1 MARLGSEWADM
12 GATPRA
18 ESWRGMRS
26 LRADPPGLA
35 VGDRKAT
42 FVMALEQAEQLFIA
56 AENTGPAARPLPLF
70 YGLSQAGRALLAT
83 KVPGDPWRPR
93 SHGIGEVRGGVAAP
107 TVADF
112 EVEPKKFG
120 AFPMVAQ
127 ALSSSGL
134 RGPTRLGDLWTLL
147 PDTSRFEIPKSGPHR
162 LLNVVADSY
171 RTDGTIEVELSG
183 LPPHLGVPRSPDD
196 DPSGVRSDWGEEEAR
211 VRDFLSHYPSLTGL
225 RFATGG
231 GQPIGFVPMSGG
243 TARVTALWSEGPEG
257 PRTTGEVTRQ
267 VATSY
272 AGYDMAYPCLD
283 GGDRPLHP
291 LTVWWAVLF
300 GLSVLARYEPET
312 WGRAID
318 VNGSREAVAL
328 EYILEA
334 ALDSVPEL
342 LYRVFTGDA

>member
-211 VRDFLSHYPSLTGL
+211 VRDFLSHYPSLTG
-225 RFATGG
+225 
-231 GQPIGFVPMSGG
+231 
-243 TARVTALWSEGPEG
+243 
-257 PRTTGEVTRQ
+257 
-267 VATSY
+267 
-272 AGYDMAYPCLD
+272 YDMAYPCLD